1 MKLKIFIISFIFI
14 FSSMLFPAFELGIT
28 AKFGLSD
35 SFTDLTGEVFEPRLD
50 LNLQLGYNFPINKS
64 SFRSMSLL
72 FDTGIDARMI
82 SLKNADYKINQV
94 NAGAITT
101 GLALKFIFTPVLNSR
116 IDLAFGISSGVKFI
130 PIIDDLNIKPNKVP
144 ISPYINLSLENRIYN
159 INKTMAIVFGI
170 NIFYEYMIFDKRD
183 INNLFG
189 GGYNIN
195 KHHSIGAMAAIG
207 FHFGKR

>member
-14 FSSMLFPAFELGIT
+14 FSSMLFPAFELDIMG
-28 AKFGLSD
+28 KFGVAD

-82 SLKNADYKINQV
+82 SLKNDNYKINQLE
-94 NAGAITT
+94 AGGITT
-101 GLALKFIFTPVLNSR
+101 GLALKFIFTPVLNSK
-116 IDLAFGISSGVKFI
+116 IDLVFGLSSGVKFI

-144 ISPYINLSLENRIYN
+144 ISPYVNLFLENRIYN
-159 INKTMAIVFGI
+159 INETLAFVYGI
-170 NIFYEYMIFDKRD
+170 NIFYEYMIFDKSD

-189 GGYNIN
+189 GYNIN
-195 KHHSIGAMAAIG
+195 QHHSIGAMLSVGI
-207 FHFGKR
+207 HFGKR